1 MISYLKACLQE
12 TSLTLHQVEVLLSY
26 VLETSYIC
34 NHSPNLSKSI
44 NLEAKLFHLS
54 RNVLL
59 APLHPL
65 HIQIVNLFAWI
76 LSRHSVCLGQI
87 FQARS
92 FNTVAPGSFI
102 QEGLKFQ
109 NQNWIVLVLRKH
121 WPKITQRN
129 ESASPRLLRKAKK
142 IGTGYDQKLPKAQL
156 TWEFSLFDE
165 IAA

>member
-92 FNTVAPGSFI
+92 FNTVAPGSFTH
-102 QEGLKFQ
+102 
-109 NQNWIVLVLRKH
+109 R
-121 WPKITQRN
+121 
-129 ESASPRLLRKAKK
+129 RLLKGDKK
-142 IGTGYDQKLPKAQL
+142 ILSKSKLNGPSPKEGVIQNCPKAQRTFFWWNSCL
-156 TWEFSLFDE
+156 DKLGTSY
-165 IAA
+165 I